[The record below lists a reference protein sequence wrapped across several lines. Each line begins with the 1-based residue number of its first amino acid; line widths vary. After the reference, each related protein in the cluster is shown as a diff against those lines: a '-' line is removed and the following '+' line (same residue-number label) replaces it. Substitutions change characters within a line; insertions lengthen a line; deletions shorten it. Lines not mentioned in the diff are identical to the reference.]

1 MQLSENTENTPSQ
14 LADLLVRLPV
24 AIKRHFV
31 VYAAFYQ
38 PAAIKRACSPLH
50 TQISGLS

>member
-1 MQLSENTENTPSQ
+1 MQLSEKTENTSSQ

-31 VYAAFYQ
+31 VYAVFYQ
-38 PAAIKRACSPLH
+38 PAAIKRACSAVD
-50 TQISGLS
+50 TQTY